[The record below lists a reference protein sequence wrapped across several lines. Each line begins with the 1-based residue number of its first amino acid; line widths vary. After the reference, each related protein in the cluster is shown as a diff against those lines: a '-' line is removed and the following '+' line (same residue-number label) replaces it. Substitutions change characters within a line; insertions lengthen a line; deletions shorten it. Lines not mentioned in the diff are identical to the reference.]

1 VLAKVVKPQT
11 KKNVQPSILI
21 SEKQLILIAMNT
33 IQKLRIFGLAIL
45 LLAGVSVHE
54 NVKAQPGVS
63 ISFQTFYNELS
74 PYGRW
79 INSPQYGSVWSP
91 YVERDFQPYST
102 NGYWEVTEYGNTWVS
117 DYDWGWA
124 PFHYGRWSY
133 DDYNGWFWV
142 PGYEWGPAWVNWR
155 SGGDYYGWA
164 PLGPGMNVNISVNL
178 PSFWWVFVPQRYITT
193 RNWYNYCPPRNRM
206 THIYNQTTIINNYY
220 RQDNRTYAYGPRREE
235 MERVTRRSI
244 PVREIDRGGRG
255 RVVTE
260 RSPYDRYDA
269 PDRNAPIYRQNGRR
283 SADNGRYEAPSRSN
297 SERYDAGSRQS
308 ERSSRVYER
317 PSDNR
322 NTDRGVY
329 SNENNRR
336 NSDTYRSAPGV
347 PQQPTRE
354 YRSPSSGS
362 ERSGR
367 AQADMGSRSSGR
379 SSGGDAPAV
388 RQAPA
393 ERNSAPREYRSPG
406 ADNSSGGSRS
416 ERSSR
421 SPR

>member
-1 VLAKVVKPQT
+1 
-11 KKNVQPSILI
+11 
-21 SEKQLILIAMNT
+21 MNT
-33 IQKLRIFGLAIL
+33 IQKLRTLGLAIM
-45 LLAGVSVHE
+45 LLAGASVQE
-54 NVKAQPGVS
+54 KVNAQPGVS

-91 YVERDFQPYST
+91 YVDRGFQPYST

-117 DYDWGWA
+117 DYEWGWA
-124 PFHYGRWSY
+124 PFHYGRWSH

-193 RNWYNYCPPRNRM
+193 RNWYNYCPPRSRV
-206 THIYNQTTIINNYY
+206 TRIYNQTTIINNYY
-220 RQDNRTYAYGPRREE
+220 RQDNRTYAYGPRRED
-235 MERVTRRSI
+235 MERVTRSNI
-244 PVREIDRGGRG
+244 PVRDIDHGRRG
-255 RVVTE
+255 RVITD

-269 PDRNAPIYRQNGRR
+269 PDRNAPVYRQNGRN
-283 SADNGRYEAPSRSN
+283 SNNNGRYSNAPSRGN
-297 SERYDAGSRQS
+297 SERYDAGSR
-308 ERSSRVYER
+308 SSGSNERVYER
-317 PSDNR
+317 PSRSGNSEREVYQNNNR
-322 NTDRGVY
+322 N
-329 SNENNRR
+329 SEANRPVP
-336 NSDTYRSAPGV
+336 NAP
-347 PQQPTRE
+347 QPNRE
-354 YRSPSSGS
+354 YRAPSTNTERNGRSQADMGS
-362 ERSGR
+362 RNSGR
-367 AQADMGSRSSGR
+367 SQTDMGSRSSGR
-379 SSGGDAPAV
+379 SSGNEAPAI

-393 ERNSAPREYRSPG
+393 ERNSAPRENRSSG
-406 ADNSSGGSRS
+406 SESQSGGSRS